1 MIGAHNAKTYTTLC
15 QTPLVSLAALA
26 RNCSRMMYGG
36 AYSYWEADGR
46 AAVHARSGTMLK
58 AKCTCSPAKPK
69 AEPEVTTL
77 WLDTKEA
84 EEQEGMVPPCR
95 SRRSRRALVRR

>member
-15 QTPLVSLAALA
+15 QTPVVSLAALA
-26 RNCSRMMYGG
+26 LNRSRVMYGK

-46 AAVHARSGTMLK
+46 AAVHARSGTMLM

-69 AEPEVTTL
+69 AEPGVTTP
-77 WLDTKEA
+77 WLGTKEA
-84 EEQEGMVPPCR
+84 EEQVGTGPPCPSR
-95 SRRSRRALVRR
+95 SSRLALEQQ